1 MCLREAL
8 RAAPLI
14 EDLAS
19 GLHLLAV
26 GHEWD
31 VARVPADVGFLAL
44 ARLREVGDRIG
55 PVLYD
60 RPGERLYFAVP
71 TGSRGGWTDSPVR
84 LLSKGSWLVAPN
96 PYRCD
101 EWFGGW
107 CELPHDE
114 RLTALDRL
122 CWALE
127 QAQSDSVRQTRAAAK
142 EKKQEWRPS
151 NVLILTP
158 TSDASPRASLPTSR
172 RRRS

>member
-14 EDLAS
+14 EDVAP

-26 GHEWD
+26 GQEWD
-31 VARVPADVGFLAL
+31 VARVPADAGFLAL
-44 ARLREVGDRIG
+44 ARLREARERIG

-71 TGSRGGWTDSPVR
+71 TGSRGAWADSPVR

-96 PYRCD
+96 PYRCG

-107 CELPHDE
+107 CELPQDE
-114 RLTALDRL
+114 RLTAPDRL
-122 CWALE
+122 RWALE
-127 QAQSDSVRQTRAAAK
+127 QAQINSVRQTGAGSRG
-142 EKKQEWRPS
+142 R
-151 NVLILTP
+151 NGILRTC
-158 TSDASPRASLPTSR
+158 SS
-172 RRRS
+172 